1 LTVAKELEQAERVI
15 EDIEDLEEVEGVVRD
30 DEHPEAL
37 ARLQR
42 LRDRRLNEMCSVRIR
57 VAAVLLNLSTPT
69 VYKWTELGL
78 LEAVGE
84 GVQRVT
90 LRSVLEVRPLVLEL
104 RQLGKTRNLLQA
116 VIARVEDAET
126 FANPS
131 LRQSIEQMRRGELVD
146 IAP

>member
-1 LTVAKELEQAERVI
+1 
-15 EDIEDLEEVEGVVRD
+15 
-30 DEHPEAL
+30 
-37 ARLQR
+37 
-42 LRDRRLNEMCSVRIR
+42 M
-57 VAAVLLNLSTPT
+57 
-69 VYKWTELGL
+69 
-78 LEAVGE
+78 
-84 GVQRVT
+84 QRVT